1 MHLCEQKIEEYDTSI
16 RILNRRVTLLEGLK
30 EKENITRSSG
40 DICSRLNSLESK
52 FEDIGQRITQIE
64 ERISRVPSSSQ
75 ATCRDEEETN
85 SHQHLAQSS
94 SANVNIGLE
103 HEEGRIGLRELNQT
117 AQTPPG
123 KSIFIIR
130 F

>member
-1 MHLCEQKIEEYDTSI
+1 MHLCEQKIEEYDNSI
-16 RILNRRVTLLEGLK
+16 RILNRRITLLEGLK
-30 EKENITRSSG
+30 EKENITRSSS

-52 FEDIGQRITQIE
+52 YDYIGQRITQIE
-64 ERISRVPSSSQ
+64 GRISSITSSSQ
-75 ATCRDEEETN
+75 VTCRDEGATN

-94 SANVNIGLE
+94 SANVNIGLD
-103 HEEGRIGLRELNQT
+103 HEEGSIGLRELNQA